1 MRGRKKYLNQDDV
14 RNKSFTIKINQN
26 EKELL
31 EKNPQIKKELIQLIR
46 KIMNDYIEP
55 FQNKKI

>member
-55 FQNKKI
+55 FKK

>member
-1 MRGRKKYLNQDDV
+1 MRGRKKYINQDDV
-14 RNKSFTIKINQN
+14 KNKSFTIKISQN

-31 EKNPQIKKELIQLIR
+31 EKNPQIKTELVQLVR

-55 FQNKKI
+55 FKK

>member
-1 MRGRKKYLNQDDV
+1 MRGRKKYINQDDV

-31 EKNPQIKKELIQLIR
+31 EKNPQIKKELIQLVR

-55 FQNKKI
+55 FK

>member
-31 EKNPQIKKELIQLIR
+31 EKNPAIKKELIQLVR

-55 FQNKKI
+55 FKK